1 VTAMIRTTRL
11 TKRFGPTV
19 ALADIDLQI
28 ARGECLGLTGPNG
41 GGRTTLLRILATL
54 LRPSAGLVEIDGT
67 DVVGHAHQVRSR
79 LVYVGG
85 ERPKGDGLGVREYL
99 TFVADA
105 RRARGNIAV
114 RPGVDDVLDRANL
127 PADTSVDALSAGLRQ
142 RVALAAA
149 LLIAPAVMLLDDPFQ
164 SLDFA
169 ARGLFTEW
177 LRETRD
183 SGTTL
188 VVAFNDG
195 TPTKTLCHRVA
206 QLDRGHLISDS
217 QVAPTELQGTP
228 LAALGKGEA

>member
-1 VTAMIRTTRL
+1 MTAMIRTTRL

-19 ALADIDLQI
+19 ALADIDLQV

-54 LRPSAGLVEIDGT
+54 LRPSAGLVEIGGLDI
-67 DVVGHAHQVRSR
+67 VGHAHQVRSR
-79 LVYVGG
+79 LAYVGG
-85 ERPKGDGLGVREYL
+85 EGPKGDGLSVREYL

-105 RRARGNIAV
+105 RRARRITVA
-114 RPGVDDVLDRANL
+114 RLCVDDVLDRASL

-149 LLIAPAVMLLDDPFQ
+149 LLVAPEVMLLDDPFQ
-164 SLDFA
+164 SLDSG
-169 ARGLFTEW
+169 ARGLFMEW

-188 VVAFNDG
+188 VVAFNDD
-195 TPTKTLCHRVA
+195 TLTKTLCHHIA
-206 QLDRGHLISDS
+206 QFDRGRLISQS
-217 QVAPTELQGTP
+217 PVATSELRGTP
-228 LAALGKGEA
+228 FATLATGEF